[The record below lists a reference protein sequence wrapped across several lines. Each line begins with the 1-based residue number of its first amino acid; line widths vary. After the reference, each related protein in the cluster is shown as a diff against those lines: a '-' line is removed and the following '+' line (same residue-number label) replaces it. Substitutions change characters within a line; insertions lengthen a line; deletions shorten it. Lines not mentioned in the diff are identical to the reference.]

1 MPTGVL
7 RADGGPA
14 RAYPRRVVIYEGCT
28 TRIVFEDGSPP
39 YVDEDTEV
47 RIEGGRLLV
56 FYFDDEGAVVYDGV
70 EEEPGRFRL
79 MARSRRRTG
88 MVCFDD
94 SGTVLRGHF
103 EEDGERFRFE
113 IRLTRS

>member
-1 MPTGVL
+1 M
-7 RADGGPA
+7 
-14 RAYPRRVVIYEGCT
+14 VIYEGCT

-39 YVDEDTEV
+39 YVDDDTEV

-56 FYFDDEGAVVYDGV
+56 YYFDDEGAVVYDGV

-88 MVCFDD
+88 MVRFDD
-94 SGTVLRGHF
+94 SGSVLRGYF
-103 EEDGERFRFE
+103 EEDGEMWDESGQLVAVSRQRAMM
-113 IRLTRS
+113 LSG